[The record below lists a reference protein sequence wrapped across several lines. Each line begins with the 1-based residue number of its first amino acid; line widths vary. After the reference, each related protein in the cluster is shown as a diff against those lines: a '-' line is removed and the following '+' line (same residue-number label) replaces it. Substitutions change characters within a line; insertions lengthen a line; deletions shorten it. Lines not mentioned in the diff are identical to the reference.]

1 MGGTF
6 SKDSGPWPVI
16 VQMFP
21 PKPKFSVDQISDL
34 TGRVAL
40 VTGGNVG
47 IGYETTKALLQHNAK
62 VYLASRSKEK
72 ADAAIASLKEATGKE
87 PIFLELDLA
96 HLASVKKAAEEFL
109 SKEHELHIL
118 FNNALTK
125 DGYDLT
131 FGTNCIGPWY
141 FTELLMPALL
151 EGVKTS
157 PDHHARI
164 VTTSSSAAYFKGGIL
179 NYELFKDGPARR
191 KATSTVM
198 YYQSKF
204 VCLRGN
210 VVVARQVAKRYA
222 EKGIASV
229 EYGIEAFDAGNIQSS
244 FQRDV
249 PNFIRVFGVT
259 IIEPGSFHTEG
270 QAKTIWVPV
279 HPAYSNPE
287 LPASR
292 LRNGWG
298 AYSGTGDV
306 KKAVEAIYKIAF
318 LPEPPL
324 HFLLGEDAIMY
335 ARKQWADVAADTDK
349 YESWSKGLEKDS

>member
-118 FNNALTK
+118 FNNAGLLTMSMDRLTK

-204 VCLRGN
+204 GN

-222 EKGIASV
+222 EKGIISIAV
-229 EYGIEAFDAGNIQSS
+229 NPGNIQSS

-249 PNFIRVFGVT
+249 PNFIRVFG
-259 IIEPGSFHTEG
+259 
-270 QAKTIWVPV
+270 
-279 HPAYSNPE
+279 
-287 LPASR
+287 
-292 LRNGWG
+292 
-298 AYSGTGDV
+298 
-306 KKAVEAIYKIAF
+306 
-318 LPEPPL
+318 
-324 HFLLGEDAIMY
+324 
-335 ARKQWADVAADTDK
+335 
-349 YESWSKGLEKDS
+349 